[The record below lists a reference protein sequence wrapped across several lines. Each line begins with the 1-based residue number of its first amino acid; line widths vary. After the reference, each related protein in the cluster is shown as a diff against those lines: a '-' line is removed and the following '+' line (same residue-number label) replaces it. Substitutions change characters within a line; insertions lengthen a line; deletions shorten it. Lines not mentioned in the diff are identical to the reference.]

1 MRKISSVIMA
11 CAMCLSMTVVGTV
24 APQVAVQAEET
35 AAVELKEAP
44 TETPT
49 LEKDF
54 GYEWYL
60 IQYSA
65 YTANSENTKSWME
78 KITSIKVNDAEPY
91 TKVDNKFLMK
101 EDTFRANV
109 SMVNITIGNKKF
121 TKDTNKVVISAEGY
135 KDLVL
140 EVGKD
145 YKTVAIHTKH
155 TGGTATCTKKAVCE
169 FCGEEY
175 GECASH
181 NYGDKYESDGTHHW
195 KKCQNEGC
203 DAITEKE
210 AHKGG
215 EATTTKRAV
224 CEVCGAEYGGLKQED
239 SKPAEKPDKKTVKA
253 KKVVVNKKRIVLK
266 KGKKVKLKAKLKP
279 ANATEK
285 VTFKSSNK
293 KVAKVTKNGVVK
305 AVKKGKCK
313 ITVKTA
319 SGKKAVVK
327 VTVK

>member
-1 MRKISSVIMA
+1 MRKISSFIMA

-44 TETPT
+44 TETPR
-49 LEKDF
+49 LQKDF

-60 IQYSA
+60 IQYSE

-91 TKVDNKFLMK
+91 TKVDNTFLMK

-109 SMVNITIGNKKF
+109 NMVNITIGNKEF

-145 YKTVAIHTKH
+145 YKTVAIHANH

-169 FCGEEY
+169 FCGEE
-175 GECASH
+175 STV
-181 NYGDKYESDGTHHW
+181 STHL
-195 KKCQNEGC
+195 
-203 DAITEKE
+203 ITMEMNMSLTE
-210 AHKGG
+210 LITG
-215 EATTTKRAV
+215 RNV
-224 CEVCGAEYGGLKQED
+224 RI
-239 SKPAEKPDKKTVKA
+239 
-253 KKVVVNKKRIVLK
+253 KVVMLRLK
-266 KGKKVKLKAKLKP
+266 KK
-279 ANATEK
+279 NI
-285 VTFKSSNK
+285 
-293 KVAKVTKNGVVK
+293 KVAKLQQQREQFVK
-305 AVKKGKCK
+305 YVEQNMK
-313 ITVKTA
+313 I
-319 SGKKAVVK
+319 
-327 VTVK
+327 